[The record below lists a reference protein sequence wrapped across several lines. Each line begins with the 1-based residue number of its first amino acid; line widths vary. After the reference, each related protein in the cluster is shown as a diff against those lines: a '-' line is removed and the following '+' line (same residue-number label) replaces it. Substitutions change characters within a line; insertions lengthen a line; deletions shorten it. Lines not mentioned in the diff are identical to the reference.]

1 MLGRKVKQSNKPKS
15 SAEMLIEAFKEV
27 QEQQERKERQ
37 RAWRK
42 RFAWLRDAPGWVKAT
57 ITGALVVLLILL
69 FDGIR
74 RENKEFSATLVAFN
88 GQVMVTPE
96 GASRA
101 TAPQTNMT
109 LRDKDVITT
118 GANSTATIVFP
129 DGSAIQLEPN
139 TQFEVRLLDF
149 ARGGVRDRSFMV
161 RAGAAVT
168 RISQFFGAKSEA
180 TVCTPTAV
188 AAVRGTAFRVA
199 YDPRTKQSALQVV
212 DGSVQFRT
220 ATMST
225 EARLGQ
231 STTASGYQLQSSQ
244 TLSQQMQIAVGNQ
257 ARLLSQ
263 HEKPPNILQRI
274 EWGLTNLLDP
284 VLQFLGLG
292 PGSWGYNS
300 TNFARRTACMEGLR
314 RLRLHIEQAAGEEAP
329 DVLNPITLEELQ
341 LDPRERE
348 RILSGFTGN
357 MLLSYRKLGKN
368 NYEVLVRARDKAHTL
383 YRLTPAEIVPVKE

>member
-1 MLGRKVKQSNKPKS
+1 MFHRKSKPSSKPKS
-15 SAEMLIEAFKEV
+15 SAQTLIEALKEV

-37 RAWRK
+37 RRRSKW
-42 RFAWLRDAPGWVKAT
+42 FAWLREAPGWIKTT
-57 ITGALVVLLILL
+57 ITAVLVVLLILL
-69 FDGIR
+69 GDGIR
-74 RENKEFSATLVAFN
+74 RENQEFSATLAAFS
-88 GQVMVTPE
+88 GQVMVTPR
-96 GASRA
+96 GASGA
-101 TAPQTNMT
+101 APPQANMT
-109 LRDKDVITT
+109 LRDKDVVTT

-149 ARGGVRDRSFMV
+149 ARGSVRDRSFMV
-161 RAGAAVT
+161 RAGAVVT

-199 YDPRTKQSALQVV
+199 YDPRTRQTSLQVV
-212 DGSVQFRT
+212 DGTVQFRT
-220 ATMST
+220 PTMNT

-231 STTASGYQLQSSQ
+231 STTATGYQLQASQ
-244 TLSQQMQIAVGNQ
+244 TLSRQMQLAVGNQ

-263 HEKPPNILQRI
+263 HEKPPSLLQRI

-284 VLQFLGLG
+284 VLQLLGLG

-314 RLRLHIEQAAGEEAP
+314 RLRLHIEQAAGEDAP
-329 DVLNPITLEELQ
+329 DILNPVTLEELQ

-348 RILSGFTGN
+348 RILSSFAGN

-368 NYEVLVRARDKAHTL
+368 NYVVRVRARDKAHTL
-383 YRLTPAEIVPVKE
+383 YQLTPAEIGVVKE

>member
-1 MLGRKVKQSNKPKS
+1 MIGRKGKPSNKPKS
-15 SAEMLIEAFKEV
+15 SAETLIEALKEV
-27 QEQQERKERQ
+27 QEQQERKERR
-37 RAWRK
+37 RARSK
-42 RFAWLRDAPGWVKAT
+42 RFAWLRDAPGWVKT
-57 ITGALVVLLILL
+57 TLMGVLIVLLILL

-74 RENKEFSATLVAFN
+74 REGKEFNATLAAFN
-88 GQVMVTPE
+88 GQVMVTPKGE
-96 GASRA
+96 SRA
-101 TAPQTNMT
+101 IPSQPNMT

-118 GANSTATIVFP
+118 GANSTATVVFP

-199 YDPRTKQSALQVV
+199 YDPRTKQSLLQVV

-220 ATMST
+220 ATMNT
-225 EARLGQ
+225 ESRLGQ

-244 TLSQQMQIAVGNQ
+244 TLSQQAQLAVGNQ

-263 HEKPPNILQRI
+263 HEKPPNVLQRI

-284 VLQFLGLG
+284 ILQLLGLG

-300 TNFARRTACMEGLR
+300 TNFARRTTCVEGLR
-314 RLRLHIEQAAGEEAP
+314 RLRIHIEEMPGEDAP
-329 DVLNPITLEELQ
+329 DVLNPVTLEELQ
-341 LDPRERE
+341 LHPRERD
-348 RILSGFTGN
+348 RILSAFAGN
-357 MLLSYRKLGKN
+357 MLLSYRKIGKS
-368 NYEVLVRARDKAHTL
+368 NYVVRVRARDKAHTL
-383 YRLTPAEIVPVKE
+383 YELNQAEIVAVKE